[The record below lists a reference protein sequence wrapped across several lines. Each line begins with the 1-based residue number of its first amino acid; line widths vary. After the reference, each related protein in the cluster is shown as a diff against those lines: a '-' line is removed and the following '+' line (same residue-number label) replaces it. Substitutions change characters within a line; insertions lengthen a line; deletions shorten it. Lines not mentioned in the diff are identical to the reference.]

1 MKKWAVLPLAVVMT
15 GTTFLGACSSSG
27 GSDGEQSLDI
37 YCLYKGY
44 QDEWL
49 TSTIELFKQQDWVK
63 EKYPELKVTYTSDGV
78 QAMAMQKLSQGASMN
93 KFDLMFS
100 VLLTDF
106 AGNSS
111 LIADLTDSVYLAE
124 VPGEPGVKV
133 IDKIPDYMLDA
144 MAYEGASARE
154 DGYDTY
160 YNTCYIE
167 GAYGL
172 MYNADILR
180 QLQKEVPVTSD
191 EFIEL
196 CKYIMNNGYS
206 YTVDGKTETSYA
218 SIMNASENNY
228 WQTSFELW
236 WAQYEGY
243 DEFVNFYK
251 GIKGDERSNEVL
263 QQKGRLR
270 SLETI
275 ERLFGEDWTK
285 TDGTKMTGYGYE
297 SSNAID
303 YIVCQT
309 NFLSGNGV
317 FHYNGDYFAMEMSK
331 TMESLK
337 QKGIDYDIKY
347 MKMPVISSIVE
358 KLSYR
363 NGSDYMSDETLQ
375 QIIREID
382 NDVLYEDSTAKT
394 NGVSAEDFAVIA
406 EARRIPVRNSGVTQ
420 STAVPSYSPS
430 KEVAFDFLRFMYTD
444 IAIKNFY
451 QSGEGI
457 MFPVNYDVRQDAGIY
472 NNLNKIQKSK
482 LDLIAGTAN
491 YPSHRLPTA
500 ESFPLGKA
508 GLAPLTTFTQNFE
521 VAFTVAKDQRTTA
534 EMIYRD
540 EIDYWNADTWLQ
552 LVSRAGY

>member
-1 MKKWAVLPLAVVMT
+1 MKKWAVLPLAVVLA
-15 GTTFLGACSSSG
+15 GTMSLGACNKSS
-27 GSDGEQSLDI
+27 GSDGEQNLDI

-63 EKYPELKVTYTSDGV
+63 KKYPELKVTYTQDGV

-106 AGNSS
+106 AGNNS
-111 LIADLTDSVYLAE
+111 LVADLTDSVYLSE

-133 IDKIPDYMLDA
+133 IDKIPDYMLDS
-144 MAYEGASARE
+144 MAYEGAAARE

-180 QLQKEVPVTSD
+180 QLQKEVPVTSE

-206 YTVDGKTETSYA
+206 YTVNGETKESYA

-228 WQTSFELW
+228 WNTAFELW

-251 GIKGDERSNEVL
+251 GIKDDERTNEVL
-263 QQKGRLR
+263 EQRGRLR
-270 SLETI
+270 SLQTI
-275 ERLFGEDWTK
+275 ERIFGEEWTK
-285 TDGTKMTGYGYE
+285 TDGTEMIGYGYE
-297 SSNAID
+297 SSHAIN

-331 TMESLK
+331 TMDVLK
-337 QKGIDYDIKY
+337 QKGVDYDIRY

-358 KLSYR
+358 KLAYR
-363 NGSDYMSDETLQ
+363 NGDEYMSDAMLQ

-382 NDVLYEDSTAKT
+382 NDVLYDESTAKT
-394 NGVSAEDFAVIA
+394 NGVSAEDFAIIA
-406 EARRIPVRNSGVTQ
+406 EARRIPLRNSGGTQ
-420 STAVPSYSPS
+420 TTVVPAYSPS

-451 QSGEGI
+451 TSTEGI
-457 MFPVNYDVRQDAGIY
+457 MFPVKYDVRQDAEVYDG
-472 NNLNKIQKSK
+472 LNKIQKSK
-482 LDLIAGTAN
+482 LDLIAGTTN
-491 YPSHRLPTA
+491 YPSYRLPTA
-500 ESFPLGKA
+500 ETFPLGKA
-508 GLAPLTTFTQNFE
+508 GLAPLTTFTQYFE
-521 VAFTVAKDQRTTA
+521 VAFTVPKAQRTTA
-534 EMIYRD
+534 EMIYQD
-540 EIDYWNADTWLQ
+540 DIDYWNADTWLQ